1 MYKFGPNN
9 FNYVSCDRC
18 FYLLHKLKIQIKGNF
33 PEIFNSLDLTQKD
46 FFINRGTSELSEKL
60 PNGKFFKTVTKDER
74 KKRVKKG
81 LAEFNELEI
90 PATITSKGLK
100 DNKGRE
106 YILSGKPDLVTK
118 FDNSFGILD
127 FKTTSEKD
135 KSHNYRFQL
144 ESYAQIFEN
153 PLDGPNLH
161 PFSHMGL
168 IQFTPVEI
176 ISSDMKSITQK
187 MKMNYFP
194 LERNVDEFRQFI
206 TDKIDIL
213 EQNNIPEKSS
223 DCKICNSADKY
234 SEVLSNEK

>member
-18 FYLLHKLKIQIKGNF
+18 FYLLHKLKIEIKGNF
-33 PEIFNSLDLTQKD
+33 PEIFSSLDLRQKD
-46 FFINRGTSELSEKL
+46 FFINKGTSELSEKL
-60 PNGKFFKTVTKDER
+60 PDGKFFKTVTKDER

-118 FDNSFGILD
+118 FDSSFGILD
-127 FKTTSEKD
+127 FKTTREKD

-153 PLDGPNLH
+153 PLDGPNLS

-168 IQFTPVEI
+168 IQFTPAEI

-194 LERNVDEFRQFI
+194 LERNVEEFRQFI

-213 EQNNIPEKSS
+213 EQNNVPEKNF

>member
-18 FYLLHKLKIQIKGNF
+18 FYLLHKLRIEIKGNF
-33 PEIFNSLDLTQKD
+33 PEIFSSLDLRQKD
-46 FFINRGTSELSEKL
+46 FFINKGTSELSEKL
-60 PNGKFFKTVTKDER
+60 PDGKFFKTVTKDER

-81 LAEFNELEI
+81 LEEFNELEI

-118 FDNSFGILD
+118 FDSSFGILD

-153 PLDGPNLH
+153 PLDGPNLS

-168 IQFTPVEI
+168 IQFTPAEI

-194 LERNVDEFRQFI
+194 LERNVEEFRQFI

-213 EQNNIPEKSS
+213 EQNNVPEKNL

>member
-18 FYLLHKLKIQIKGNF
+18 FYLLHKLRIEIKGNF
-33 PEIFNSLDLTQKD
+33 PEIFSSLDLRQKD
-46 FFINRGTSELSEKL
+46 FFINKGTSELSEKL
-60 PNGKFFKTVTKDER
+60 PDGKFFKTVTKDER

-118 FDNSFGILD
+118 FDSSFGILD

-153 PLDGPNLH
+153 PLDGPNLF

-168 IQFTPVEI
+168 IQFTPAEI

-194 LERNVDEFRQFI
+194 LERNVEEFRQFI

-213 EQNNIPEKSS
+213 EQNNVPEKNL

>member
-18 FYLLHKLKIQIKGNF
+18 FYLLHKLGIQIKGNF
-33 PEIFNSLDLTQKD
+33 PEIFNTLDLKQKD
-46 FFINRGTSELSEKL
+46 FFINKGTSELSDNL
-60 PNGKFFKTVTKDER
+60 PKGKFFKTVNKVERNKR
-74 KKRVKKG
+74 KKNG
-81 LAEFNELEI
+81 LPEFKELEI

-118 FDNSFGILD
+118 FEKSFGILD

-153 PLDGPNLH
+153 PLDGPTLT

-168 IQFTPVEI
+168 IQFTPANNFKWL
-176 ISSDMKSITQK
+176 KSINQK
-187 MKMNYFP
+187 WKWIFSAKRDK
-194 LERNVDEFRQFI
+194 EEFNQFI
-206 TDKIDIL
+206 TDRIDVL
-213 EQNNIPEKSS
+213 EQNQIPNKFSE
-223 DCKICNSADKY
+223 CKISNSADKY
-234 SEVLSNEK
+234 SEAVNEK

>member
-1 MYKFGPNN
+1 MYKLGPNN

-18 FYLLHKLKIQIKGNF
+18 FYLLHKLKIEIKGNF
-33 PEIFNSLDLTQKD
+33 PEIFSSLDLRQKD
-46 FFINRGTSELSEKL
+46 FFINKGTSELSEKL
-60 PNGKFFKTVTKDER
+60 PDGKFFKTVTKDER

-153 PLDGPNLH
+153 PLDGPNLS

-168 IQFTPVEI
+168 IQFTPAEI

-194 LERNVDEFRQFI
+194 LERNVEEFRQFI

-213 EQNNIPEKSS
+213 EQNNIPEKNL

>member
-18 FYLLHKLKIQIKGNF
+18 FYLLHKLRIEIKGNF
-33 PEIFNSLDLTQKD
+33 PEIFSSQDLRQKD
-46 FFINRGTSELSEKL
+46 FFINKGTSELSEKL
-60 PNGKFFKTVTKDER
+60 PDGKFFKTVTKDER

-118 FDNSFGILD
+118 FDSSFGILD

-153 PLDGPNLH
+153 PLDGPNLS

-168 IQFTPVEI
+168 IQFTPAEI

-194 LERNVDEFRQFI
+194 LERNVEEFRQFI

-213 EQNNIPEKSS
+213 EQNNVPEKNL

>member
-1 MYKFGPNN
+1 
-9 FNYVSCDRC
+9 
-18 FYLLHKLKIQIKGNF
+18 LHKLRIEIKGNF
-33 PEIFNSLDLTQKD
+33 PEIFNSLDLKQKD
-46 FFINRGTSELSEKL
+46 FFINKRTSELSENL
-60 PNGKFFKTVTKDER
+60 PNGKFFKTVNKEER
-74 KKRVKKG
+74 KKRKKSG
-81 LAEFNELEI
+81 LPEFNELEI

-118 FDNSFGILD
+118 FENSFGILD

-153 PLDGPNLH
+153 PLDGPILT

-168 IQFTPVEI
+168 IQFTPGEI
-176 ISSDMKSITQK
+176 ISSDLKFINQK
-187 MKMNYFP
+187 MKMNFFP
-194 LERNVDEFRQFI
+194 LKRDIEEFKQFI

-213 EQNNIPEKSS
+213 EGNQIPNKFPE
-223 DCKICNSADKY
+223 CKICNSADKY
-234 SEVLSNEK
+234 SEVVNEK

>member
-1 MYKFGPNN
+1 MSF
-9 FNYVSCDRC
+9 
-18 FYLLHKLKIQIKGNF
+18 LKKPSFQ
-33 PEIFNSLDLTQKD
+33 FNSS
-46 FFINRGTSELSEKL
+46 INLIASLWHSLKL
-60 PNGKFFKTVTKDER
+60 
-74 KKRVKKG
+74 
-81 LAEFNELEI
+81 
-90 PATITSKGLK
+90 
-100 DNKGRE
+100 
-106 YILSGKPDLVTK
+106 PDLVTK

-153 PLDGPNLH
+153 PLDGPNLS

-168 IQFTPVEI
+168 IQFTPAEI

-194 LERNVDEFRQFI
+194 LERNVEEFRQFI

-213 EQNNIPEKSS
+213 EQNNIPEKSL